1 MGVETNTDIMNYMN
15 QVDKLENEIKKL
27 EESEIVRKASVLLI
41 CYILILGSVIT

>member
-1 MGVETNTDIMNYMN
+1 MNYMN
-15 QVDKLENEIKKL
+15 QVDKIENEIKKL